1 MLSIFTARV
10 FTLRNLQKYSGL
22 HKKYSMA
29 MPLYYTILYYTILLV
44 SVGWKHYLYHRF
56 GNYVIQSILLSNS
69 LDDHQ
74 RKNVMHQLLR
84 EIDMVELQRQW
95 RDWKRSTLR
104 GPELKRFHNAFLL
117 IRKVCEGDRMM
128 AESMVN
134 LCYAWP
140 EMHPAFI
147 HTLTRP

>member
-1 MLSIFTARV
+1 MIIS
-10 FTLRNLQKYSGL
+10 
-22 HKKYSMA
+22 
-29 MPLYYTILYYTILLV
+29 
-44 SVGWKHYLYHRF
+44 
-56 GNYVIQSILLSNS
+56 
-69 LDDHQ
+69 DHQ

-95 RDWKRSTLR
+95 RDWKRSTLS

-117 IRKVCEGDRMM
+117 IRKVCAGDRVM